1 MTESFAR
8 NDGNRFSM
16 TIQTKNLIL
25 APHLPRHLR
34 ALLHGPEEFENVAGL
49 RVADGIH
56 DQLLSASSDFKTSVE
71 NARET
76 DPWRFGFGV
85 IHKVDNV
92 LIGLCGFPVRPILTA
107 SPKLLT
113 ASRRPIKEGVTR
125 PKLRTRSSISPPGT
139 NRFDF
144 FAPTRLPKRTLPLAS
159 WKNAALKKSV
169 KQSIRKIICRS
180 GGGKDQLNDEAPKVA
195 VSSFGFRHS
204 PHILKR
210 SPR

>member
-1 MTESFAR
+1 MTESFAQ

-92 LIGLCGFPVRPILTA
+92 LIGLCGFPGPPDSEGVAEIAYGIAPAYQGKGYATEVANALIDF
-107 SPKLLT
+107 
-113 ASRRPIKEGVTR
+113 ASRDKSVRLLRAHTLAETNASTRVLEKCGFEKISETVDPENNLPIWRWERPIK
-125 PKLRTRSSISPPGT
+125 
-139 NRFDF
+139 
-144 FAPTRLPKRTLPLAS
+144 
-159 WKNAALKKSV
+159 
-169 KQSIRKIICRS
+169 
-180 GGGKDQLNDEAPKVA
+180 
-195 VSSFGFRHS
+195 
-204 PHILKR
+204 
-210 SPR
+210 